1 MGVYCPP
8 RILTPEFQSLVMRPI
23 ILPTVEG
30 MAVEGCKFVGILYA
44 GLMIEKKSRMLKL
57 IDYNVHF
64 GGPNASWRS
73 CSWVTSK
80 EKLEEAHEIANQAVE
95 AMNLPGRFCWQD
107 IGWRA
112 LPKEKSAKQTQASET
127 LNICNHHSSTSPP
140 SLSTSASS
148 LALSTTISPAFASRL
163 ADSNS
168 LHQPLR
174 LLQVVCDRIPFGN
187 SVPSTGNLSRA
198 MVASQRSLQ

>member
-64 GGPNASWRS
+64 GGPECQMPMSS
-73 CSWVTSK
+73 QLEVVLLGHFQG
-80 EKLEEAHEIANQAVE
+80 EKLEEAREIANQAVE

-112 LPKEKSAKQTQASET
+112 LPKKKSAKQTQATVE
-127 LNICNHHSSTSPP
+127 
-140 SLSTSASS
+140 
-148 LALSTTISPAFASRL
+148 
-163 ADSNS
+163 
-168 LHQPLR
+168 
-174 LLQVVCDRIPFGN
+174 
-187 SVPSTGNLSRA
+187 
-198 MVASQRSLQ
+198 